1 MGKKSFLITVFLF
14 LFSFISF
21 AQNLPNGYLNI
32 KLGMSLDETKEE
44 LLKNPDFGYS
54 GDRDVSLLPGDAR
67 ILIETDASKGRG
79 SPFLTQCWFQFYNEQ
94 LYIITININSEK
106 TDYYSLFTTLSNKYG
121 EPKSLNPTK
130 ATWENDEITLTL
142 EKPLSVKY
150 IDNETF
156 DMLKNSSLI
165 EKSFEE
171 KNIQDF
177 LSEF

>member
-1 MGKKSFLITVFLF
+1 MVGSSGNHLSAEEPLKAMKKRLSLI
-14 LFSFISF
+14 
-21 AQNLPNGYLNI
+21 
-32 KLGMSLDETKEE
+32 
-44 LLKNPDFGYS
+44 
-54 GDRDVSLLPGDAR
+54 
-67 ILIETDASKGRG
+67 
-79 SPFLTQCWFQFYNEQ
+79 YNMQ
-94 LYIITININSEK
+94 SEK